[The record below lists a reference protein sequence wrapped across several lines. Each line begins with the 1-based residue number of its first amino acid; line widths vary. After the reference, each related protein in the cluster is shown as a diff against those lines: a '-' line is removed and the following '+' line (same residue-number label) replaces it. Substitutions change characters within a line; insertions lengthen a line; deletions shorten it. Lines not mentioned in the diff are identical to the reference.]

1 MVRQPIGR
9 QMIWIEIT
17 TKPINERFQSWP
29 MSSML
34 NVFERLVCLQVIS
47 CLHADLLHLRFAPTS
62 SKRWL
67 TFSACPIR
75 TTLMPFLGII
85 TKHQDT
91 STWYYCSFFLQNRT
105 HNNLVLVSASPLVYV
120 FDQGAPRGLQQC
132 YPRQRCLTWSQLFL
146 NVYLFNL
153 SRGFPC
159 YCLKHD
165 IIFPPSVLLTKLRLC
180 KSV

>member
-1 MVRQPIGR
+1 
-9 QMIWIEIT
+9 
-17 TKPINERFQSWP
+17 
-29 MSSML
+29 MSCML

-85 TKHQDT
+85 TKHQDK
-91 STWYYCSFFLQNRT
+91 STWYYCSFFLQNCT
-105 HNNLVLVSASPLVYV
+105 HNYLVLVSASPLVYV

-153 SRGFPC
+153 FSRIPMLLF
-159 YCLKHD
+159 KTWHH
-165 IIFPPSVLLTKLRLC
+165 FPSVRSSYNT
-180 KSV
+180 